1 MLNKLLKL
9 SFSNKERTPLEDFTT
24 EIFAGLLRME
34 KEIRDD
40 FLNNTLGLPYNETYY
55 IKTQQRYLLSGE
67 PDCIVDMVIENDD
80 TLCFIENKVGSE
92 EGVRQL
98 ERYGKVLD
106 EYKGSKQ
113 NTYLIY
119 CTKHYDPKP
128 YDCHQFK
135 QIRWHDI
142 AKLLKRY
149 ENNTFVNEVTKY
161 LKTHNMAQ
169 ELTFT
174 AEDFITLTNLQNLT
188 NKVYEYLEKVKP
200 SFEEAFGKGIN
211 NSLKVDQI
219 KNHNR
224 FIYYKTG
231 IIPAAHDWKSEI
243 KYGFLLHKPE
253 IYIGIWVH
261 KSIDDYK
268 SFVECSKNLSSEFEI
283 GHLEAGT
290 YIELKQNLSIYL
302 NDETADSKIFDWF
315 KEAFTEFRKFI
326 DNTPDLKWKI

>member
-34 KEIRDD
+34 KEISDD
-40 FLNNTLGLPYNETYY
+40 FLNSTLGLPYNESYY

-92 EGVRQL
+92 EGARQL

-106 EYKGSKQ
+106 DYKDSKQ

-149 ENNTFVNEVTKY
+149 ENNTFVNEVIKY

-200 SFEEAFGKGIN
+200 LFKETFNTNIVDWCKT
-211 NSLKVDQI
+211 DQI
-219 KNHNR
+219 KKYNR
-224 FIYYKTG
+224 LIYCKTNILPG
-231 IIPAAHDWKSEI
+231 TQNSDSEI
-243 KYGFLLHKPE
+243 KYGFLLYKPE
-253 IYIGIWVH
+253 IYVSIWVD
-261 KSIDDYK
+261 KNTNNYK
-268 SFVECSKNLSSEFEI
+268 SFVECSKSLSREFEI

-302 NDETADSKIFDWF
+302 NDETADSKIFEWF
-315 KEAFTEFRKFI
+315 KEAFAEFRKFI